1 MQSFFEKKIELTSAS
16 SSVEDSDSEVS
27 WSREVAGPVVEVV
40 GAEPQVFLYNVL
52 TSTPGLEYRTSNK
65 YQHWNTLV

>member
-1 MQSFFEKKIELTSAS
+1 MTSAS

-40 GAEPQVFLYNVL
+40 GAEPHFFLSNAL
-52 TSTPGLEYRTSNK
+52 TSNPIDI
-65 YQHWNTLV
+65 NTHIPWFE

>member
-40 GAEPQVFLYNVL
+40 GAEPQVFLYNV
-52 TSTPGLEYRTSNK
+52 
-65 YQHWNTLV
+65 